1 MNHEIKTENFKHIRH
16 GEEFLA
22 LQRTRKKYRQN
33 CFLHRAPQGLAPFC
47 VTSSESFVL
56 WLHCV
61 KKLFST
67 KSLRE
72 KVMKSAMVCWFSL
85 NVLTATYLLLRIKIW
100 MLTLDSMIRNM
111 DPRVLKIF
119 TFVFLRGK
127 RKKGYYVSNCRQVL
141 LDQQHS
147 LTSVAAWQ
155 IKFR

>member
-1 MNHEIKTENFKHIRH
+1 
-16 GEEFLA
+16 
-22 LQRTRKKYRQN
+22 
-33 CFLHRAPQGLAPFC
+33 
-47 VTSSESFVL
+47 
-56 WLHCV
+56 
-61 KKLFST
+61 
-67 KSLRE
+67 
-72 KVMKSAMVCWFSL
+72 MKSAMVCWFSL